1 MIQVI
6 NTFSEFQNIEQSWD
20 DLYQRSL
27 VSNLFLTH
35 TWLSLWIKHFGD
47 DQTFALLYV
56 PDASWQ
62 GQVNDTG
69 RSSQVNGAG
78 RGSQVNGAGRGLE
91 DERCR
96 LEAGVVLKRYNK
108 TIGFIET
115 DFSYYPDFL
124 SPPHSTAPIRDLLNY
139 LKGLEGRRG
148 LKGNHLPSKLV
159 FAGARV
165 NSALCK
171 NVEIL
176 AQDQWVA
183 IFKYPSKMRSIVLS
197 GTFDSYLKSQGA
209 KFKSEIRRKVR
220 RAQSNYRVSLKT
232 FSRGD
237 EKGELFETVRSVEQ
251 DSWKTQEGSAIIDN
265 EKQLHFYGDVFTRYA
280 EQDKA
285 RAYVL
290 YFDDRPVSFIMGIL
304 SDHTYYA
311 LKTSYRLLYREYS
324 PGLVLF
330 ATVIESFFK
339 GKAVHPA
346 PAEHPSDVGSLCSA
360 VRPCGEV
367 NRLEF
372 LGSDARWKGEF
383 SNHQEDFCTLELYP
397 IGPKSLSYYILYK
410 YVRPVVKRLFH
421 EKLTT
426 AFRGR

>member
-6 NTFSEFQNIEQSWD
+6 NSFSEFQNIEQLWD

-35 TWLSLWIKHFGD
+35 TWLSLWIKHFGG
-47 DQTFALLYV
+47 DQTFALLYT
-56 PDASWQ
+56 PD
-62 GQVNDTG
+62 VG
-69 RSSQVNGAG
+69 RQDLLNGAG
-78 RGSQVNGAGRGLE
+78 RGSQVNGACRGSQVNGAGRGLK
-91 DERCR
+91 DERCK
-96 LEAGVVLKRYNK
+96 LEAGVVLKRYDK
-108 TIGFIET
+108 AIGFIET

-124 SPPHSTAPIRDLLNY
+124 ATPHSTAPIRDLLVH
-139 LKGLEGRRG
+139 LKGLKGRKG
-148 LKGNHLPSKLV
+148 LMKGNHLPSKLV
-159 FAGARV
+159 FAGAHV

-171 NVEIL
+171 NIEIL
-176 AQDQWVA
+176 AQDQWVP

-209 KFKSEIRRKVR
+209 KFKSEIRRKVH

-237 EKGELFETVRSVEQ
+237 EKGELFETVRSIEQ

-285 RAYVL
+285 RAFVL

-339 GKAVHPA
+339 GKAVYPA
-346 PAEHPSDVGSLCSA
+346 HAEHPSDGGGLGGG
-360 VRPCGEV
+360 RPCGEV

-383 SNHQEDFCTLELYP
+383 SNYQEDFCTLELYP
-397 IGPKSLSYYILYK
+397 ISPRSLSYYIIYQ
-410 YVRPVVKRLFH
+410 YVRPVVKKLFH
-421 EKLTT
+421 
-426 AFRGR
+426 